1 MKLELRDVVVR
12 YGSGAHA
19 LTAVDG
25 VSLAVPQGK
34 TLGLVGESGCGKS
47 SIARGVVG
55 LVPIARGQIFLDGE
69 DFSSNRARSAMS
81 FRRKVQMVFQDPY
94 SSLNPRMTVREAL
107 TEVMPRGTTGAARR
121 KEALRVLELVGLAEN
136 ALDRYPHQF
145 SGGQR
150 QRIAIARA
158 LAIKPDVIINDE
170 VTSSLDVSVQAT
182 ILNLLKDIQRELKLT
197 YLFIS
202 HDLSS
207 VRYMSDVVSVM
218 YLGRVVETAE
228 TNQLFRSSAHPY
240 TQVLIQSIPKFG
252 EQRRKAPISGD
263 LPDPRN
269 PPSGCRFHTRCPVGP
284 LFRPDRAVCREVD
297 PQAAAA
303 QHGGVAC
310 HFAGVA
316 AEEIKHDLGPQ
327 PVTAG

>member
-1 MKLELRDVVVR
+1 M
-12 YGSGAHA
+12 SSSA
-19 LTAVDG
+19 TA
-25 VSLAVPQGK
+25 AVP
-34 TLGLVGESGCGKS
+34 VGSPRSTACPSPSRRERHSAWWASPAAASRASRAGS
-47 SIARGVVG
+47 SA
-55 LVPIARGQIFLDGE
+55 
-69 DFSSNRARSAMS
+69 SSRSRAARS
-81 FRRKVQMVFQDPY
+81 
-94 SSLNPRMTVREAL
+94 SST
-107 TEVMPRGTTGAARR
+107 ARTSR
-121 KEALRVLELVGLAEN
+121 
-136 ALDRYPHQF
+136 P
-145 SGGQR
+145 
-150 QRIAIARA
+150 IARA

-182 ILNLLKDIQRELKLT
+182 ILNLLKDIQRELKLS

-263 LPDPRN
+263 LPDPRD
-269 PPSGCRFHTRCPVGP
+269 PSSGCRFHTRCPVGP

-327 PVTAG
+327 PVT